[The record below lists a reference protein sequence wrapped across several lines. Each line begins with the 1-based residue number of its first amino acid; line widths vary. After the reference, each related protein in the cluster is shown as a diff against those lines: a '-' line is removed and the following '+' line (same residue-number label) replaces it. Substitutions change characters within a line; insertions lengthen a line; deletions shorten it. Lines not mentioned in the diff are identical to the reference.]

1 MFPFVRWLL
10 FLSPVGNQSFP
21 VLLIS
26 IRNSYIPDTLCCWYH
41 LGNEPHLSGSF
52 ILCSNSVKFCL
63 CPMAVTVKLPLYLLC
78 HACHPAGSISTIRR
92 CQKPFSF
99 SNFLALQFIIC
110 GCFTLYCIK
119 ELQLAFTHSIFLLI
133 KCISIEFSWVHI
145 QL

>member
-1 MFPFVRWLL
+1 MFPFGRWLL
-10 FLSPVGNQSFP
+10 FLSPVNTQSFP

-41 LGNEPHLSGSF
+41 LGNESHLSGSF
-52 ILCSNSVKFCL
+52 ILCSNSVKSCL
-63 CPMAVTVKLPLYLLC
+63 CPMAVTVKLPLYILC
-78 HACHPAGSISTIRR
+78 HACHPADSISTIRR
-92 CQKPFSF
+92 CQKPSSF

-110 GCFTLYCIK
+110 DCLTLYCIK